1 LKGIVILVKKEMTM
15 TNLLVELSNALADA
29 ANQAGE
35 STVLVNARRRLPA
48 SGVAFSEDLILTA
61 NHVVER
67 DDDINISLPDGTEI
81 PVTVAGRDRGSDL
94 ALLKLER
101 AAAVP
106 AEMAKAPARIGQI
119 VLALGRPSTDGIQA
133 SLGTVS
139 AITGPLRTRHGG
151 AIERFIRTDSIPY
164 PGFSGGPLVAPDGM
178 VLGIN
183 TSGLTRGSA
192 ITIPAD
198 IASKTAE
205 TLAEHGHI
213 RRGFLG
219 IRSQLVEI
227 PSEEGEQTTGLLV
240 VGVEKGSPAAKGG
253 LLVGD
258 ILVGVSGTTVS
269 HHDELFAL
277 LTGEVVGKSTPIDV
291 IRGGQPQTVTVVV
304 GER

>member
-35 STVLVNARRRLPA
+35 STVLVNARRRIPA
-48 SGVAFSEDLILTA
+48 SGVAFSKDLILTA

-67 DDDINISLPDGTEI
+67 DDDINIALPDGTEI
-81 PVTVAGRDRGSDL
+81 PATVAGRDRGSDL
-94 ALLKLER
+94 ALLKLES
-101 AAAVP
+101 AAATP
-106 AEMAKAPARIGQI
+106 AEMKKSPARIGQI
-119 VLALGRPSTDGIQA
+119 VLALGRPSADGIQA

-164 PGFSGGPLVAPDGM
+164 PGFSGGPLVAPDGT

-213 RRGFLG
+213 RRGYLG
-219 IRSQLVEI
+219 IRSQLVEL
-227 PSEEGEQTTGLLV
+227 PSGEEEQITGLLV

-258 ILVGVSGTTVS
+258 ILVGVSGTAVS

-291 IRGGQPQTVTVVV
+291 IRGGQPQTVNVVV